1 MAILGHTPLG
11 LRFPSMVEFYFGS
24 IAILLYVRRKAG
36 IAFATVAVLLLWA
49 TVPNLYYAV
58 EARPYA
64 LIFLSFSCLLLSW
77 DTAITSQARPV
88 ALFGVAASTLALAV
102 AHMFA
107 VFTLFAFV
115 VAETI
120 RLLRRRKP
128 DYPLWAALLLPMLS
142 MLIYIPLIRASE
154 NIVFAVHPSFHT
166 TIFFFEDML
175 GSPIISGVLL
185 ALLLIPAPQGSR
197 SSITRFQS
205 EEIALLAFMFL
216 SPVLLNLLLMH
227 RQGTF
232 YNRYCLPSQVAILA
246 ALVILLPHR
255 MRLSRWAAYAGS
267 ILLLLFILDKQIFHV
282 LRFPVPSNAA
292 FLGSIDPDLPL
303 VAGEGQVFMEMNH
316 YENAALLSR
325 LFYLK
330 DKQASMQLAHTNFF
344 ESFEAPD
351 DMKAAGF
358 PLPAKI
364 EAYSSFLSQHRRFL
378 LLGAPREWVFI
389 KLQQD
394 GASMAFIGDYAGKMP
409 YADTLLYLVTMP
421 TQD

>member
-1 MAILGHTPLG
+1 MTPTAVDQQEWIPSSNSPALIGSKREFWLVVAALTLLYVIAVAIGNRRNVWYDELFTFDIARSTSLRQLWHRELRFDNHTPDNLPPEP
-11 LRFPSMVEFYFGS
+11 RFHGDSSG
-24 IAILLYVRRKAG
+24 ILHWAFAFRQWWSFTSEVSQFCLYVRRKAG

-175 GSPIISGVLL
+175 GSPIISVVLL

-197 SSITRFQS
+197 STITRFQS
-205 EEIALLAFMFL
+205 EEIALLACMFL
-216 SPVLLNLLLMH
+216 SPILLNLLLMH

-267 ILLLLFILDKQIFHV
+267 ILL
-282 LRFPVPSNAA
+282 
-292 FLGSIDPDLPL
+292 
-303 VAGEGQVFMEMNH
+303 
-316 YENAALLSR
+316 
-325 LFYLK
+325 
-330 DKQASMQLAHTNFF
+330 ASVH
-344 ESFEAPD
+344 
-351 DMKAAGF
+351 
-358 PLPAKI
+358 
-364 EAYSSFLSQHRRFL
+364 
-378 LLGAPREWVFI
+378 PR
-389 KLQQD
+389 
-394 GASMAFIGDYAGKMP
+394 
-409 YADTLLYLVTMP
+409 
-421 TQD
+421 